1 MASVGDKVSFEWT
14 QELPHNVVIHPYG
27 GCNTTDG
34 ILVGNVF
41 DETEYIFKDS
51 DAGTTMIFACD
62 YLSHCI
68 TGQIVKFTVAAAPTG
83 SPTMK
88 PVASPVA
95 GTPTHSDGDHD
106 SGDDPKDS
114 AGVVRG
120 DGVRRVVIATMLV
133 AVSLCVTVW

>member
-1 MASVGDKVSFEWT
+1 
-14 QELPHNVVIHPYG
+14 
-27 GCNTTDG
+27 
-34 ILVGNVF
+34 VF
-41 DETEYIFKDS
+41 DETEYIFKES
-51 DAGTTMIFACD
+51 DGGTTMTFACD

-88 PVASPVA
+88 PTASPVTGTPTMKPMASPVAGTPTMKPVASPVA
-95 GTPTHSDGDHD
+95 GTPTHSDDDHD
-106 SGDDPKDS
+106 SGDDDKES